1 MDGSTRSSVSANTS
15 ETNLKNKPGIIAG
28 AVARIYWMMVGHALL
43 AIFAMS
49 IYKSGGEIGTLTD
62 AAFFANMLGV
72 VAVRYLDIARLG
84 GATAD
89 GQEATM
95 SHWRKFSAIH
105 VGVWGVIW
113 LLVHL

>member
-1 MDGSTRSSVSANTS
+1 MNGSTRTSVTTSAT
-15 ETNLKNKPGIIAG
+15 ETVVKNKPGTIAG

-62 AAFFANMLGV
+62 AAFFANLLGV
-72 VAVRYLDIARLG
+72 IAVRYLDIARLG

-105 VGVWGVIW
+105 AGVWGLVW